1 MKFSLVLQIWRFLH
15 CFPYQLPKKR
25 CIPKPIQARSKPNR
39 TSKYRNKIL
48 NFKTAGLRSSN
59 FKSGSSLLNLALA
72 FLLLLKIVLD
82 WDLNSY
88 KKRTL
93 KFNLLLEFSDAEINE
108 FDKKNFEI
116 GSYLNHYVQ
125 SNQLKKEID
134 WLVNYN
140 SDSIHIFKS
149 VKCIAGYGG

>member
-15 CFPYQLPKKR
+15 CFPISCRRKDASLNQ
-25 CIPKPIQARSKPNR
+25 SKPNR

-108 FDKKNFEI
+108 FDKKI